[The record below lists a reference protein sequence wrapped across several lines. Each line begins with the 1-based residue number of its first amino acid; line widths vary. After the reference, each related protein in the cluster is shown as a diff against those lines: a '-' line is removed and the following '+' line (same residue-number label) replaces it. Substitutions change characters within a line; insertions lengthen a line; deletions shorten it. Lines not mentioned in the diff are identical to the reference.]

1 MYFTQQCVWHFF
13 PPSSLGQDPTLVGVL
28 SQAEASRRINV
39 SADIPT
45 SERALAQS
53 YLTMYKDYVCGQI
66 HLTFGQLKTDDLMVL
81 TWNPFPSIFLFKLSE
96 Y

>member
-53 YLTMYKDYVCGQI
+53 YYVQRLRLWADTLNFRAIKD
-66 HLTFGQLKTDDLMVL
+66 
-81 TWNPFPSIFLFKLSE
+81 
-96 Y
+96 